1 MTNPSLV
8 ILAAGMGS
16 RYGGLKQLDQLGP
29 AGETII
35 DYSLHDALKAGFKK
49 IVFVIRKSFEQE
61 FKEKISNK
69 ILGKAEVCHVFQ
81 EFDTEIDG
89 LGREVPSREK
99 PWGTGHAILVC
110 ESVVK
115 EPFAVINADDY
126 YGKDGFVQIYN
137 FLTTQVSPK
146 HYGMVGYSLDK
157 TLSEN
162 GYVSR
167 GVCKTE
173 NGLLQEI
180 KERTKIKREVE
191 GIFYSDGEDKFQLPE
206 DSVVS
211 MNFWGFDH
219 SIFPHLKQSF
229 LRFLTEKDTDP
240 KAEFF
245 IPIIVDELINSGQV
259 ELKVMTSSD
268 QWYGVTYKEDKEMVM
283 EVFANFSNAGH
294 YSVPVM

>member
-35 DYSLHDALKAGFKK
+35 DYSLHDALEAGFKK
-49 IVFVIRKSFEQE
+49 IVFVIRKSFEEE

-69 ILGKAEVCHVFQ
+69 LIGKAEVCHVFQ
-81 EFDTEIDG
+81 EFDTAIEG
-89 LGREVPSREK
+89 LDRIVPEREK

-126 YGKDGFVQIYN
+126 YGKDGFNQIYK
-137 FLTTQVSPK
+137 FLTTEVSPSY
-146 HYGMVGYSLDK
+146 YGMVGYSLDK

-167 GVCKTE
+167 GVCQTRD
-173 NGLLQEI
+173 GLLQEI
-180 KERTKIKREVE
+180 KERTKIKRE
-191 GIFYSDGEDKFQLPE
+191 SDGIYFSDGDEKFLLPE

-219 SIFPHLKQSF
+219 SIFPHLKKSF
-229 LRFLTEKDTDP
+229 SNFLKEKSNDP

-245 IPIIVDELINSGQV
+245 IPIIVDELISSGTIK
-259 ELKVMTSSD
+259 LKVMTSFD

-283 EVFANFSNAGH
+283 AVFANFSSRGWYN
-294 YSVPVM
+294 VPVI

>member
-1 MTNPSLV
+1 M
-8 ILAAGMGS
+8 
-16 RYGGLKQLDQLGP
+16 
-29 AGETII
+29 
-35 DYSLHDALKAGFKK
+35 
-49 IVFVIRKSFEQE
+49 
-61 FKEKISNK
+61 
-69 ILGKAEVCHVFQ
+69 
-81 EFDTEIDG
+81 
-89 LGREVPSREK
+89 
-99 PWGTGHAILVC
+99 
-110 ESVVK
+110 
-115 EPFAVINADDY
+115 
-126 YGKDGFVQIYN
+126 
-137 FLTTQVSPK
+137 
-146 HYGMVGYSLDK
+146 
-157 TLSEN
+157 
-162 GYVSR
+162 
-167 GVCKTE
+167 
-173 NGLLQEI
+173 LQEI

-219 SIFPHLKQSF
+219 SIFPHLKQTF